1 MSYISVTLCIAL
13 QIENKTKIII
23 YGDNTFLTIFT
34 NCTKIYREL
43 ENSIEKKN
51 KSMNIVSLLETLLI

>member
-1 MSYISVTLCIAL
+1 MSYISVTLYIAL

-43 ENSIEKKN
+43 ENSIEKIK
-51 KSMNIVSLLETLLI
+51 